1 MSNRYPEKLFR
12 ANFVKWFKG
21 LYPNDHIQSIE
32 SEATAAGIP
41 DINAC
46 KGGKEVWIEL
56 KSGTLSTNSIKPG
69 QFVWHIKR
77 NQAGGTTWIV
87 QRDTNGLIRVYNGA
101 RIREF
106 REKPNSVIPDMVF
119 SSETRESHVEMF
131 NYLFDSASALS

>member
-77 NQAGGTTWIV
+77 NRAGGTTWIV

-101 RIREF
+101 RIQEF
-106 REKPNSVIPDMVF
+106 REKPNSVIPDMIF
-119 SSETRESHVEMF
+119 SSETKESRVEMF
-131 NYLFDSASALS
+131 NYLFLN